1 MDFLLL
7 NALRRKDCLL
17 KKKKK
22 KEERKEEK
30 RERNQLF
37 CVIKIFIV
45 SFNDSS
51 FFL

>member
-1 MDFLLL
+1 MCMDFLLL
-7 NALRRKDCLL
+7 NALRRKDCLF
-17 KKKKK
+17 KK

-30 RERNQLF
+30 RERNQFF
-37 CVIKIFIV
+37 CVIKISIV